1 VTVVRADSAW
11 DHDSYVLA
19 AELYQ
24 SAVIADPSNSHAVFR
39 LATLRAWD
47 GQFEEGIGLY
57 RRYVAL
63 EPQDTEGRLA
73 LARTIAWSGKYP
85 SAIAIYD
92 SVIARDKTY
101 RDAVLGRAQTL
112 AWAGQLTDALSTYQ
126 HWVSEHPNDREASLE
141 YARALSWNGQLD
153 EAEQIYTPLAR
164 TGDANAQKGLARVI
178 AWRGD
183 LQRSEHE
190 WRQVLDIRPND
201 AEALTGLAQTLRWEG
216 RQSDAESALHLALR
230 ANPTYGDA
238 RALLRWV
245 QADLRPTATV
255 TGLSTNDSDNNRANN
270 LLVDYSRPSA
280 WNTTIGGRYTER
292 RADFAAIESQVHSVN
307 LFARWQPGS
316 WQLRADGGASR
327 HSSNFGPSA
336 AKSSTL
342 GNGALHAS
350 GIIGRALTV
359 GLGASRAPFDETAL
373 LIANGVLSAEYAGE
387 AELLLPGRLTL
398 MGGGSHARITG
409 GARDNARNAFSSAL
423 RWNYNRRWSLAV
435 GGRQFG
441 YDTTSVD
448 GYFSPRRYTL
458 AEGSARGRLGSELG
472 WNADA
477 DFGLGRQTV
486 ELYGVSATSRVAERA
501 SASIGY
507 RIDPSQEVNFF
518 GSYANVA
525 APGQT
530 SGSDYKAYSFG
541 LRVRLGL

>member
-1 VTVVRADSAW
+1 VVRADSAW
-11 DHDSYVLA
+11 DHDSYTLA
-19 AELYQ
+19 ADLYQ
-24 SAVIADPSNSHAVFR
+24 RAVIADPSNSHAIFR

-47 GQFEEGIGLY
+47 GKFDEGIGLY

-63 EPQDTEGRLA
+63 EPRDNEGRLA
-73 LARTIAWSGKYP
+73 LARTIAWSGKYQN
-85 SAIAIYD
+85 AIAIYD
-92 SVIARDKTY
+92 SVIAQDKTY

-112 AWAGQLTDALSTYQ
+112 AWAGQLSDALSTYQ
-126 HWVSEHPNDREASLE
+126 HWVSDHPTDREASLE

-164 TGDANAQKGLARVI
+164 TGDANAQKGLARVV

-216 RQSDAESALHLALR
+216 RQSDAESALQLALR
-230 ANPTYGDA
+230 ANPAYGDA

-245 QADLRPTATV
+245 QADLRPSATV
-255 TGLSTNDSDNNRANN
+255 TAFTINDSDNNRTNN
-270 LLVDYSRPSA
+270 YFIDYSRPSV
-280 WNTTIGGRYTER
+280 WNTTFGGRYTER
-292 RADFAAIESQVHSVN
+292 RATFSAVESQVHSVD

-327 HSSNFGPSA
+327 HSSNLGPSA
-336 AKSSTL
+336 AKSLTI

-359 GLGASRAPFDETAL
+359 GVGASRAPFDETAL
-373 LIANGVLSAEYAGE
+373 LIANGVVSSEYAGE
-387 AELLLPGRLTL
+387 AELLLPARFTL
-398 MGGGSHARITG
+398 AGGASHAKITG
-409 GARDNARNAFSSAL
+409 GARDNARNAYSSTL
-423 RWNYNRRWSLAV
+423 RWNYNRRWSVAV

-458 AEGSARGRLGSELG
+458 AEGSARGRVGSELG

-477 DFGLGRQTV
+477 DVGLGRQSIDFF
-486 ELYGVSATSRVAERA
+486 GSSAGSRLAERG

-507 RIDPSQEVNFF
+507 RIDPSQEITFF
-518 GSYANVA
+518 GTYANVA

-530 SGSDYKAYSFG
+530 NGSEYNTYSLG